1 MATPDDHAL
10 AADLATRAGALLIEV
25 RGDLA
30 AGDSSSEALAR
41 EGDQRSH
48 EFLMEALPV
57 QLSVKA
63 IDSAQLFLQSR
74 ANRFGSA

>member
-25 RGDLA
+25 RGYLA
-30 AGDSSSEALAR
+30 SGDSSSEALKR

-48 EFLMEALPV
+48 EFLMDALAGHRPHDAV
-57 QLSVKA
+57 H
-63 IDSAQLFLQSR
+63 DSYTHLTLPPSDLV
-74 ANRFGSA
+74 